1 MSFLLLEGY
10 DDLNGIGTDILVIPL
25 GVGES

>member
-10 DDLNGIGTDILVIPL
+10 DDLNGIGTLILVMPL
-25 GVGES
+25 VERRS